1 MELRQLRYFVA
12 VAEELH
18 FGRAAERLYVA
29 QSPLSRQIRGL
40 ERELKT
46 ELLKRTTRRVEL
58 TAAGEVVLERSRR
71 ILREIDE
78 TIEVVARMAAPGT
91 TPAGLGSRPARRA
104 REGDQPQQGGKTGL
118 VQVPA

>member
-1 MELRQLRYFVA
+1 VA

-71 ILREIDE
+71 ILLEIDE
-78 TIEVVARMAAPGT
+78 TIEVVAQMAAPCT
-91 TPAGLGSRPARRA
+91 TPVGLCSRRARRA
-104 REGDQPQQGGKTGL
+104 REGDQPQQGGTTGL

>member
-1 MELRQLRYFVA
+1 
-12 VAEELH
+12 
-18 FGRAAERLYVA
+18 VA

-78 TIEVVARMAAPGT
+78 TIEVVARMAVPCT
-91 TPAGLGSRPARRA
+91 TSVRLGSRPARRA
-104 REGDQPQQGGKTGL
+104 PGADHPQQGGKTGL
-118 VQVPA
+118 VQMPA